1 MPEILTKHPEIVK
14 ELISDLGG
22 SCGKGAPQQILKDC
36 PEKSFCSLP
45 GGELCVLGLD
55 QTDDLTQFQVEKNI
69 KENMKTV
76 NTKEGL
82 ERIRFQQN
90 PTIVHGWTGDVG
102 AFLGIIGFLP
112 FLCSVISRKEF
123 GTLSWSWL
131 VIGIVSSGMWLYY
144 GYINELLPNLVSAM
158 FWIGAYGLLLILKVI
173 YKKEIR

>member
-1 MPEILTKHPEIVK
+1 MPQILTKHPQIVK

-36 PEKSFCSLP
+36 PKKSFCSLP

-55 QTDDLTQFQVEKNI
+55 QTDALTQFQV
-69 KENMKTV
+69 KENMKT
-76 NTKEGL
+76 KENL
-82 ERIRFQQN
+82 QQIRFQQN

-131 VIGIVSSGMWLYY
+131 VIGIASSGMWLYY

-158 FWIGAYGLLLILKVI
+158 FWIGAYGLLFILKVI
-173 YKKEIR
+173 YSGKRFTK